1 MIFPMA
7 MFSIPRWMGQS
18 LVGLAVV
25 LSLTAVF
32 GASSP
37 QQPATA
43 TSPAGN
49 GACPAG
55 FSGSPETGCVDVDEC
70 AAYNGGC
77 HALTACENTPGS
89 RACGMCPE
97 KFAGN
102 GYVGCFDANECPNGD
117 CSSRLPL
124 GFEDALPPV
133 ITTSGD
139 MTVAATSDKG
149 APAKFTATAKDKID
163 GQRPVVCTPASGS
176 TFPVGKTTVSCW
188 SANSLG
194 KLKTTSLT
202 VTVTK

>member
-1 MIFPMA
+1 MSIPA
-7 MFSIPRWMGQS
+7 IPRWVAQS
-18 LVGLAVV
+18 LFGLALV

-32 GASSP
+32 GAAGTAQRPAP
-37 QQPATA
+37 QVLAA
-43 TSPAGN
+43 VDGV
-49 GACPAG
+49 CPSG
-55 FSGSPETGCVDVDEC
+55 FSGSAEKGCVDVDEC

-89 RACGMCPE
+89 RTCGECPA

-102 GYVGCFDANECPNGD
+102 GYLGCFDANECPNGD

-139 MTVAATSDKG
+139 MTVPATSAKG
-149 APAKFTATAKDKID
+149 AVAKFTATAKDKID
-163 GQRPVVCTPASGS
+163 GVRPVVCAPVSGS

-202 VTVTK
+202 VIVTN